1 MTRGPLL
8 RPEPAG
14 AEFVTLLTPPDW
26 SAVFGGP
33 GPLELEIGSGGGAF
47 ALGHAARH
55 PEVRYVAI
63 EWRKKYAREL
73 EHRARA
79 QGLSNLRVVEADARA
94 VIPRLFAPGS
104 LAGIHLQF
112 PDPWWKRA
120 HRKRAILSPGFA
132 TLLLSLSAPGGVFDL
147 RTDVQIPGR
156 GDAGRPGSRRMVQP
170 ARRRQLPSRR
180 PRGGPQQPGAPVPR
194 DGRAGVPGPSHEA
207 MSVVPSGVLTLVP
220 GARLPDDAPPPCPV
234 SSPCCSWPAPV
245 VTASRTTRRWRRTG
259 ACSPPC
265 SATTTPAPSP
275 CSRSGAARRSSS
287 GPTSAQ
293 FRTSSLRP
301 PIKHKP
307 P

>member
-79 QGLSNLRVVEADARA
+79 QRLSNLRVVEADARA

-147 RTDVQIPGR
+147 RTDVR
-156 GDAGRPGSRRMVQP
+156 SRAEEMLAALEAAGWYNPLGAGCFHP
-170 ARRRQLPSRR
+170 ADP
-180 PRGGPQQPGAPVPR
+180 
-194 DGRAGVPGPSHEA
+194 EE
-207 MSVVPSGVLTLVP
+207 VPSSRERRYLETGEPVFR
-220 GARLPDDAPPPCPV
+220 ARL
-234 SSPCCSWPAPV
+234 
-245 VTASRTTRRWRRTG
+245 TKR
-259 ACSPPC
+259 
-265 SATTTPAPSP
+265 
-275 CSRSGAARRSSS
+275 
-287 GPTSAQ
+287 
-293 FRTSSLRP
+293 
-301 PIKHKP
+301 
-307 P
+307 

>member
-33 GPLELEIGSGGGAF
+33 GPLELEIGSGAGAF

-55 PEVRYVAI
+55 PEIRYVAI

-104 LAGIHLQF
+104 LSGIHLQF

-120 HRKRAILSPGFA
+120 HRKRAILTHGFA
-132 TLLLSLSAPGGVFDL
+132 TLLLSLAAKGAVFDL
-147 RTDVQIPGR
+147 RTDVR
-156 GDAGRPGSRRMVQP
+156 ARAEEMLDTLETAGWHNPLGAGSFHP
-170 ARRRQLPSRR
+170 ADP
-180 PRGGPQQPGAPVPR
+180 
-194 DGRAGVPGPSHEA
+194 EE
-207 MSVVPSGVLTLVP
+207 VPSSRERRYLETGEPVYR
-220 GARLPDDAPPPCPV
+220 ARL
-234 SSPCCSWPAPV
+234 
-245 VTASRTTRRWRRTG
+245 TKR
-259 ACSPPC
+259 
-265 SATTTPAPSP
+265 
-275 CSRSGAARRSSS
+275 
-287 GPTSAQ
+287 
-293 FRTSSLRP
+293 
-301 PIKHKP
+301 
-307 P
+307 

>member
-1 MTRGPLL
+1 MRPGTPRSATSPSSGARSTR
-8 RPEPAG
+8 ASSST
-14 AEFVTLLTPPDW
+14 A
-26 SAVFGGP
+26 P
-33 GPLELEIGSGGGAF
+33 GPS
-47 ALGHAARH
+47 
-55 PEVRYVAI
+55 
-63 EWRKKYAREL
+63 
-73 EHRARA
+73 
-79 QGLSNLRVVEADARA
+79 GLSNLRVVEADARA

-132 TLLLSLSAPGGVFDL
+132 TLMLSLSAPGGVFDL
-147 RTDVQIPGR
+147 RTDVR
-156 GDAGRPGSRRMVQP
+156 SRAEEMLAALEAAGLYNPLGAGSFHPADPEEVPSSRERRY
-170 ARRRQLPSRR
+170 LE
-180 PRGGPQQPGAPVPR
+180 

-259 ACSPPC
+259 ACSPRC
-265 SATTTPAPSP
+265 SATTTPAPSL

-287 GPTSAQ
+287 GPRRSPGRAAVPCTRCRWTCS
-293 FRTSSLRP
+293 RP
-301 PIKHKP
+301 TRARRAPRRCR
-307 P
+307 